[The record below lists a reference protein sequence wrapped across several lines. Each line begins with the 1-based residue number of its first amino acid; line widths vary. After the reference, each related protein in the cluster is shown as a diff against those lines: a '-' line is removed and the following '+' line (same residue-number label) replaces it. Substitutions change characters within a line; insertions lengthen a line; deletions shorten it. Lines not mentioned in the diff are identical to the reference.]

1 MLTSR
6 AFWEGIGG
14 LAYAFAVADGTMSED
29 EIRTF
34 ANTVEDRFRKIPTN
48 FPQRAQSMLQLF
60 AHLDYTPEKAYQEAL
75 ERLAQVKEEVRF
87 YRFDI
92 LDTFREVI
100 HSDGKVHPYEETFL
114 NRLDQDLAR
123 IAE

>member
-6 AFWEGIGG
+6 AFWEGIGA
-14 LAYAFAVADGTMSED
+14 LAYAFVTADGTIAKEELS
-29 EIRTF
+29 TF
-34 ANTVEDRFRKIPTN
+34 ANALQKIPTN
-48 FPQRAQSMLQLF
+48 FPQRARSMFELCV
-60 AHLDYTPEKAYQEAL
+60 HLNYESEKAYQEGIQKL
-75 ERLAQVKEEVRF
+75 SQVKEEVRH

-100 HSDGKVHPYEETFL
+100 RSDGKVHPYEETFL
-114 NRLDQDLAR
+114 TQLDRDLAR

>member
-14 LAYAFAVADGTMSED
+14 LAYAFARADGTMTQE
-29 EIRTF
+29 ELQTF
-34 ANTVEDRFRKIPTN
+34 ANVTEERFRKIPTN
-48 FPQRAQSMLQLF
+48 FPQRAESILQLF
-60 AHLDYTPEKAYQEAL
+60 TLLDYDPEKAYQEAIEKL
-75 ERLAQVKEEVRF
+75 SLVKDEVRF

-100 HSDGKVHPYEETFL
+100 HADGKVHPYEETFL
-114 NRLDQDLAR
+114 SRLDQDLAR
-123 IAE
+123 IAG

>member
-6 AFWEGIGG
+6 AFWEGIGA
-14 LAYAFAVADGTMSED
+14 LAYAFVTADGTIAKEELS
-29 EIRTF
+29 TF
-34 ANTVEDRFRKIPTN
+34 ANALEEYFQKIPTN
-48 FPQRAQSMLQLF
+48 FPQRARSMFELF
-60 AHLDYTPEKAYQEAL
+60 VHLNYEPEKAYQEGIQKL
-75 ERLAQVKEEVRF
+75 SQVKEEVRH

-100 HSDGKVHPYEETFL
+100 RSDGKVHPYEETFL
-114 NRLDQDLAR
+114 TQLDRDLAR

>member
-6 AFWEGIGG
+6 FFWEGIGG
-14 LAYAFAVADGTMSED
+14 LAYAFAKSDGTMSQE
-29 EIRTF
+29 ELKTF
-34 ANTVEDRFRKIPTN
+34 ANAVEERFRKIPTN
-48 FPQRAQSMLQLF
+48 FPQRAESMLQLF
-60 AHLDYTPEKAYQEAL
+60 ELLQYTPEKAYQEAL
-75 ERLAQVKEEVRF
+75 QRLAQVKEEVRF

-100 HSDGKVHPYEETFL
+100 RSDGKVHPYEETFL
-114 NRLDQDLAR
+114 AQLDRDLAR

>member
-14 LAYAFAVADGTMSED
+14 LAYAFAVADGTMTED

-34 ANTVEDRFRKIPTN
+34 LNAVEERFRKIPTN
-48 FPQRAQSMLQLF
+48 FPQRAESILQLF
-60 AHLDYTPEKAYQEAL
+60 SLLSYTPEKAYQEAL
-75 ERLAQVKEEVRF
+75 ARLAQVKDEVRF

-92 LDTFREVI
+92 LNTFREVI
-100 HSDGKVHPYEETFL
+100 RSDGKVHPYEETFL
-114 NRLDQDLAR
+114 SQLDKDLAR

>member
-14 LAYAFAVADGTMSED
+14 LAYAFAVADGTMTED

-34 ANTVEDRFRKIPTN
+34 LNAVEERFRKIPTN
-48 FPQRAQSMLQLF
+48 FPKRAESILQLF
-60 AHLDYTPEKAYQEAL
+60 DLLRYNPEKAYQEAL

-100 HSDGKVHPYEETFL
+100 RSDGKVHPYEETFL
-114 NRLDQDLAR
+114 AQLDRDLAR

>member
-14 LAYAFAVADGTMSED
+14 LAYAFAVADGNMTED

-34 ANTVEDRFRKIPTN
+34 LNSVEERFRKIPTN
-48 FPQRAQSMLQLF
+48 FPQRAQSILQLF
-60 AHLDYTPEKAYQEAL
+60 DLLRYSPEKAYQEAL

-92 LDTFREVI
+92 LNTFREVI
-100 HSDGKVHPYEETFL
+100 RADGKVHPHEETFL
-114 NRLDQDLAR
+114 TQLDRDLAR

>member
-14 LAYAFAVADGTMSED
+14 LAYAFAVADGMITED

-34 ANTVEDRFRKIPTN
+34 LNSVEERFRKIPTN
-48 FPQRAQSMLQLF
+48 FPQRAEGMLQLF
-60 AHLDYTPEKAYQEAL
+60 ELLQYSPEKAYREAL
-75 ERLAQVKEEVRF
+75 QRLAQVKEEVRF

-92 LDTFREVI
+92 LNTFREVI
-100 HSDGKVHPYEETFL
+100 RSDGRVHPYEETFL
-114 NRLDQDLAR
+114 TQLDQDLAR
-123 IAE
+123 ISE

>member
-14 LAYAFAVADGTMSED
+14 LAYAFAIADGTMREE

-34 ANTVEDRFRKIPTN
+34 ANAVEEHFRKIPTN
-48 FPQRAQSMLQLF
+48 FPQRAESILQLF
-60 AHLDYTPEKAYQEAL
+60 TLLDYTPEKAYQEAL

-92 LDTFREVI
+92 LNTFREVI
-100 HSDGKVHPYEETFL
+100 HSDGKVHPYEEDFL
-114 NRLDQDLAR
+114 TRLDQDLAR